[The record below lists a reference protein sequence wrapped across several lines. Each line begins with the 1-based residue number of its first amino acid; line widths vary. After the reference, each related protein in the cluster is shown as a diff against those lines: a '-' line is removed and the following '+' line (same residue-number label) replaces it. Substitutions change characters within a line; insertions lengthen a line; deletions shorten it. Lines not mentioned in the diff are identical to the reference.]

1 TILVSYLT
9 VGLILRWFSP
19 HIIPILIMMAI
30 IVLVYALILLFMY
43 LGWKRE
49 MRKMNVLTEEYI
61 KEHAQ

>member
-1 TILVSYLT
+1 
-9 VGLILRWFSP
+9 
-19 HIIPILIMMAI
+19 MMAI

-49 MRKMNVLTEEYI
+49 MRKMNVLTEEYK